1 MFAAGHIFGWWAL
14 LIPAAAA
21 AAAAAVVV
29 AVIRDRVKK
38 TRNRNDSND

>member
-21 AAAAAVVV
+21 AVVV

-38 TRNRNDSND
+38 NRNRNDSND